1 MKNIYLFVGK
11 KVVFKFFSQSAL
23 SLGEEKRI
31 NEICWSPLCQHLNCD
46 IPGRGWVMLTCVS
59 LNLFSFE
66 FVKASGTEIVS
77 VNVPEGQEITG
88 KILKHISTTG
98 PVYIRR
104 LSNVEVKL

>member
-1 MKNIYLFVGK
+1 
-11 KVVFKFFSQSAL
+11 
-23 SLGEEKRI
+23 
-31 NEICWSPLCQHLNCD
+31 
-46 IPGRGWVMLTCVS
+46 VS

-77 VNVPEGQEITG
+77 VNVLEGQEITG